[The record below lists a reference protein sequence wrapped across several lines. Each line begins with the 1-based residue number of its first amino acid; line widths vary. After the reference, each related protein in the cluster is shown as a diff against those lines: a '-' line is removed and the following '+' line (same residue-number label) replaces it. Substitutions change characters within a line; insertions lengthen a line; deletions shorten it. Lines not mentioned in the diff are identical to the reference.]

1 MKKEEIIEKL
11 KQIHGVEDIKDEDL
25 MKWLNGIGIIELTED
40 PEKDQFIK
48 DTENAYLLS
57 CQRNKTSKYD
67 QEYFRRYCWLL
78 FYRVIERIKDLESV
92 VYNQAQAQ
100 GGNKA

>member
-11 KQIHGVEDIKDEDL
+11 KKIKGVDDITDENL

-57 CQRNKTSKYD
+57 CQRSQTSKYD

-78 FYRVIERIKDLESV
+78 FYRVIERLRELESA
-92 VYNQAQAQ
+92 VYDQTDGQ
-100 GGNKA
+100 GSHST